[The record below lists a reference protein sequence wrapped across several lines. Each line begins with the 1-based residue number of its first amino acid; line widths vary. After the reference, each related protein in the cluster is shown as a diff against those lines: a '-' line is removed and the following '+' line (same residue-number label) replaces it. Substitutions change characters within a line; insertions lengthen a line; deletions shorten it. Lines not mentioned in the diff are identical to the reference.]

1 MAAGRILSAKQAAQ
15 PAEQTAAAALA
26 RDAGTLV
33 IMPEDGLIAHVPL
46 CGIAHG
52 AALAHAHTVA
62 KAVVGHAGGTVFVR
76 AKVKAVARR
85 DELLLM

>member
-33 IMPEDGLIAHVPL
+33 IMPEDGLIAMFRS
-46 CGIAHG
+46 
-52 AALAHAHTVA
+52 AA
-62 KAVVGHAGGTVFVR
+62 
-76 AKVKAVARR
+76 
-85 DELLLM
+85 